1 MLRIKRIPWLYQSIL
16 AVLCCLLIIF
26 ASGLPSRANQ
36 TLKVATEPTFPP
48 FQMRDKDGNLVGFDI
63 DIMTALGKE
72 AGLDIEWVTLPFDG
86 IVPALQVGQV
96 DAAISGMTITPERA
110 QTVTFSRPYF
120 KSGLAIAVRESTQD
134 INSFEDLEGK
144 RIAVQIGT
152 TGAIQSATIPGAVI
166 SNLDA
171 AFFALQEL
179 ANGNVEAVVNDAPVT
194 LFAIK
199 NANLNGIKVAG
210 EFVTEEYY
218 GIAFPTNSNNVIP
231 INEALESL
239 IQNGGYQ
246 KIYGEWFGAEAPELP
261 LVAPVLANS
270 ELETTKPPSTIDLI
284 VRLLPSFLYGALVT
298 LQITAVST
306 FLGMI
311 GGVIIA
317 VIRNSRYKIPRMLAK
332 WYVDFFRGTPLLV
345 QLFMIY
351 FGLPALLQGIGL
363 NFTIGRFPAAVAAL
377 GMNAAAY
384 LSEIIRGGLESI
396 DPGQQEAAE
405 CLGMNPLQSMSY
417 VIFPQ
422 AFRRMIPPL
431 GNEFITL
438 LKDTSLVAVIG
449 FEELFRSGQLA
460 VAVTFRAFEIYA
472 VIALIYL
479 ILNLLSSKFFTFLE
493 AWMNPIKKAKKAA
506 AKQQTA

>member
-1 MLRIKRIPWLYQSIL
+1 MLRIKRIPWLYQSII
-16 AVLCCLLIIF
+16 AIVCCVLIIIG
-26 ASGLPSRANQ
+26 SGLPTRANE
-36 TLKVATEPTFPP
+36 TLRVATEPTFPP
-48 FQMRDKDGNLVGFDI
+48 FEMRDKDGNLVGFDI
-63 DIMTALGKE
+63 DIMNALGEE
-72 AGLDIEWVTLPFDG
+72 AGFNIEWVTLPFDG

-110 QTVTFSRPYF
+110 QTVAFSRPYF
-120 KSGLAIAVRESTQD
+120 KSGLAIAVREGNED

-152 TGAIQSATIPGAVI
+152 TGAIQSATIPGAIV
-166 SNLDA
+166 SNFDSSV
-171 AFFALQEL
+171 FALQEL
-179 ANGNVEAVVNDAPVT
+179 VNGNVDAVVNDAPVT

-199 NANLNGIKVAG
+199 ETNLQGIKIAG

-218 GIAFPTNSNNVIP
+218 GIAFPFNSPNVERINQAIETLITNGRYQEIY
-231 INEALESL
+231 EA
-239 IQNGGYQ
+239 
-246 KIYGEWFGAEAPELP
+246 WFG
-261 LVAPVLANS
+261 VAPPTLPEVAPTLLNADTQVTNN
-270 ELETTKPPSTIDLI
+270 LDWA
-284 VRLLPSFLYGALVT
+284 RLLPNFLIGALVT
-298 LQITAVST
+298 LQITAVAT
-306 FLGMI
+306 FVGMI

-317 VIRNSRYKIPRMLAK
+317 VIRKSKLKILRMLAK

-351 FGLPALLQGIGL
+351 FGLPALLQGMGL
-363 NFTIGRFPAAVAAL
+363 NLTLGRFPAAIAAL

-384 LSEIIRGGLESI
+384 LSEIIRGGIDSV
-396 DPGQQEAAE
+396 DPGQLEAAE
-405 CLGMNPLQSMSY
+405 CLGMNPTQAMSY

-449 FEELFRSGQLA
+449 YEELFRRGQLA

-472 VIALIYL
+472 AIALIYL
-479 ILNLLSSKFFTFLE
+479 ILNLLSSRFFSFLE
-493 AWMNPIKKAKKAA
+493 VWMDPVKKAKKAA